1 MAKDEIKKALMKCS
15 VDSCKDCPYD
25 NKGLYCCGKLKRD
38 ALELINEQE
47 REIER
52 LKDDCSKLQEQFAQ
66 YQMAS
71 DKEIRAQR
79 KQAQI
84 DVLNRL
90 KVFSEPYPN
99 SWGIYVIDVYHI
111 DELIKEIENEQGAPK
126 PELKEF

>member
-1 MAKDEIKKALMKCS
+1 MTKDEIKKALMKCS

-84 DVLNRL
+84 DVLNKAKKRIYGI
-90 KVFSEPYPN
+90 SPYNPFVTKN
-99 SWGIYVIDVYHI
+99 NVEYFIN
-111 DELIKEIENEQGAPK
+111 ELIEEVEKQ
-126 PELKEF
+126 